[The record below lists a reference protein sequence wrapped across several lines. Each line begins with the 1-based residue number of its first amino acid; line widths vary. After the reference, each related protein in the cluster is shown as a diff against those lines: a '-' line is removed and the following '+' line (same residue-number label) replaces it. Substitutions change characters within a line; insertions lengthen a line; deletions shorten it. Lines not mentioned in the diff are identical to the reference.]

1 MFGIRQNF
9 RLVARRFRLTLHAPF
24 ARVIALVCLFQAI
37 GIHVSIDLCRRN
49 IRMAEHRLHRAKI
62 GAACQ
67 QMGGE
72 RMAQRMGRNPF
83 IDAGSPGVTPNDLPE
98 SLAGERLTGTIEE

>member
-1 MFGIRQNF
+1 MLRT
-9 RLVARRFRLTLHAPF
+9 AF
-24 ARVIALVCLFQAI
+24 ARVIALVGLFQAI

-49 IRMAEHRLHRAKI
+49 IRMAKHRLHRAKI
-62 GAACQ
+62 SAACQ

-72 RMAQRMGRNPF
+72 RMAQRMGRNLF